1 MRSEIFV
8 VITLMALR
16 LTSCSPRPARPG
28 VLQDFDSACDKPN
41 EGQQI
46 AVEGYLRL
54 PDTLTSTYSVEL
66 RLYRDPTFSGKPI
79 GVTMRFGNA
88 PNEANQIK
96 SAYTDND
103 LKVRLANGTAVPF
116 RTRVRVSGR
125 MYYPL
130 VPQDFECGL
139 ENPYVEPAK

>member
-1 MRSEIFV
+1 MRSGILV

-16 LTSCSPRPARPG
+16 ITACSPRIARPG
-28 VLQDFDSACDKPN
+28 ILQDFSNACDKAN
-41 EGQQI
+41 EGQEI

-54 PDTLTSTYSVEL
+54 PDVLTSSNSVEL
-66 RLYRDPTFSGKPI
+66 RLYRDATFSGKPI
-79 GVTMRFGNA
+79 GVTMRFGNG
-88 PNEANQIK
+88 PNEATKITT
-96 SAYTDND
+96 AYQDKD
-103 LKVRLANGTAVPF
+103 LQVHLANGTAVPF

-130 VPQDFECGL
+130 VPQDFACGL